1 MSIDWRPNVD
11 MWRVRL
17 FNHSIKG
24 GPLDKPPHIRQTRSI
39 KSFGAPT
46 GAATKPTMPMKYTGT
61 EMLGTATMHKSN
73 GVPVFS
79 QQEIK
84 DINTM
89 RRG

>member
-1 MSIDWRPNVD
+1 M
-11 MWRVRL
+11 
-17 FNHSIKG
+17 
-24 GPLDKPPHIRQTRSI
+24 DKPPYVRQTRSI
-39 KSFGAPT
+39 NSLGAAT
-46 GAATKPTMPMKYTGT
+46 GAATKPIEPVRYTGT

>member
-1 MSIDWRPNVD
+1 M
-11 MWRVRL
+11 

-24 GPLDKPPHIRQTRSI
+24 GPMDKPPYVRQTRSI
-39 KSFGAPT
+39 NSHGAPT
-46 GAATKPTMPMKYTGT
+46 GAATKPLQPMKYTG
-61 EMLGTATMHKSN
+61 ENMLGTATMHKSN

>member
-1 MSIDWRPNVD
+1 M
-11 MWRVRL
+11 

-24 GPLDKPPHIRQTRSI
+24 SPMDKPPYVRPTKVYQSQ
-39 KSFGAPT
+39 GAPT
-46 GAATKPTMPMKYTGT
+46 GAATKPIKPLQYTGT

-79 QQEIK
+79 KESIVE
-84 DINTM
+84 INTM

>member
-1 MSIDWRPNVD
+1 M
-11 MWRVRL
+11 

-24 GPLDKPPHIRQTRSI
+24 GPLDKPPYIRQTRSI

-46 GAATKPTMPMKYTGT
+46 GAATKPTTTVKYTGT

-79 QQEIK
+79 KEEIV
-84 DINTM
+84 DINRM

>member
-1 MSIDWRPNVD
+1 M
-11 MWRVRL
+11 
-17 FNHSIKG
+17 FKHSM
-24 GPLDKPPHIRQTRSI
+24 DKPPFIRKTEVFPSR
-39 KSFGAPT
+39 GVLT
-46 GAATKPTMPMKYTGT
+46 GAATKPVIPMKYTGT

-79 QQEIK
+79 SQEIK

>member
-1 MSIDWRPNVD
+1 M
-11 MWRVRL
+11 

-24 GPLDKPPHIRQTRSI
+24 SPMDKPPYVRQTRSI
-39 KSFGAPT
+39 NSLGAPT
-46 GAATKPTMPMKYTGT
+46 GAATKPLQPLKYTGT

-79 QQEIK
+79 KESIVE
-84 DINTM
+84 INTM

>member
-1 MSIDWRPNVD
+1 M
-11 MWRVRL
+11 L

-24 GPLDKPPHIRQTRSI
+24 SPMDKPPYVRQTRSI
-39 KSFGAPT
+39 KSLGAAT
-46 GAATKPTMPMKYTGT
+46 GAATKPIEPVRYTGT

-79 QQEIK
+79 EQEIK
-84 DINTM
+84 EINTM

>member
-1 MSIDWRPNVD
+1 M
-11 MWRVRL
+11 

-24 GPLDKPPHIRQTRSI
+24 GPLDKPPFIRQTRSI
-39 KSFGAPT
+39 NSFGAPT
-46 GAATKPTMPMKYTGT
+46 GAATKPVETLKYTGT